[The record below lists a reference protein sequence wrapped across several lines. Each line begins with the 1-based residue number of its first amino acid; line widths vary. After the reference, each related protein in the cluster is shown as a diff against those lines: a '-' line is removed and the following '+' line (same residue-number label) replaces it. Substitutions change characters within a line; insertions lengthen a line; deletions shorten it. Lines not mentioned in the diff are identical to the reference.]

1 MTDRAQP
8 GAIDSLIRNDEL
20 AQVFGRF
27 SKGFVV
33 PGSDPTPAAQRRSD
47 IDETALDA
55 FTLST
60 SASSLDVTVAPGEAF
75 VGGWCVRDVS
85 TTLTLPTN
93 ATSEIVVGWDPDA
106 VYDPD
111 TDADRDAAD
120 ETIVALASD
129 VNANYPTVVVH
140 EVTTDGSGV
149 TGASR
154 VASVGPAIDV
164 AALSATAELGN
175 PTYATL
181 SDVPTNLPEGT
192 QVYVEDENDI
202 YVEIGT

>member
-8 GAIDSLIRNDEL
+8 GAIDSIIRNDEL
-20 AQVFGRF
+20 AQIFGQF
-27 SKGFVV
+27 SDGWVV

-60 SASSLDVTVAPGEAF
+60 STSSLDVTAAPGEAF
-75 VGGWCVRDVS
+75 VDGWCVRDVS

-93 ATSEIVVGWDPDA
+93 ATSEIVVGWNPDA

-111 TDADRDAAD
+111 TDADRDVAD

-129 VNANYPTVVVH
+129 VNANYPTAVVH

-181 SDVPTNLPEGT
+181 SDVPTTLTEGT
-192 QVYVEDENDI
+192 QVYVEDENAI
-202 YVEIGT
+202 YVEDGT